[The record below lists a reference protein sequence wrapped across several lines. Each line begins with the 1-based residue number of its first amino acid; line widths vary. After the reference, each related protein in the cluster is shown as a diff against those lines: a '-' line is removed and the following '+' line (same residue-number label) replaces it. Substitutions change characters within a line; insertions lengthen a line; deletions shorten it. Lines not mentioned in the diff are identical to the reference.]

1 MKAKIAT
8 ARCKTSI
15 RINISLPG
23 SQFDENGW
31 YSAILQPLLPG
42 ESYSLLSPDISSRVD
57 AERWSAQAKAFFRT
71 ELVVES
77 PKQYPSGI
85 FPISDRIDL
94 RVGRLGSDQFTR
106 ICVFT
111 FPIERAP
118 GVRERA
124 LLGVAAIG
132 GAGFDVLVGRTKRV
146 WQISDQIEDGGDA
159 LAALAAA
166 ALLSMLWLAPIVPPR
181 EITIFGVKGA
191 RTRLEAAGWRT

>member
-1 MKAKIAT
+1 M
-8 ARCKTSI
+8 
-15 RINISLPG
+15 
-23 SQFDENGW
+23 
-31 YSAILQPLLPG
+31 PG
-42 ESYSLLSPDISSRVD
+42 ESYSLLSPDISSKVD
-57 AERWSAQAKAFFRT
+57 AERWNAQAKAFFRT

-94 RVGRLGSDQFTR
+94 KVGRLGSDQFTR
-106 ICVFT
+106 VCVLT

-118 GVRERA
+118 EVRERA

-146 WQISDQIEDGGDA
+146 WQISDQIETGGDV
-159 LAALAAA
+159 LAPLAAA